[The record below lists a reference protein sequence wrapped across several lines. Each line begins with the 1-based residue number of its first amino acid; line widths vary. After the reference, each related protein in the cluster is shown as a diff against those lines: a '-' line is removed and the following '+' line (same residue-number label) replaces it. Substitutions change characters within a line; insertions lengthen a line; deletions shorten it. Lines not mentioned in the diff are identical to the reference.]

1 MLNSKA
7 RVGLKARFSILIS
20 ALLLASPALSGQWDM
35 EIDPAAYGMHGA
47 SFHMGRE
54 SNEGNVRLQLGYTG
68 FHVPEAYHDQENF
81 RQRIRSIS
89 AMVDYF
95 FAGHTRGFFAG
106 VHADYAQ
113 RNYRD
118 NISLQSETR
127 RRGSI
132 GPRIGYRWE
141 FGDYWYLTPWVSA
154 NYIIDANDVVV
165 AERVFE
171 QREYDIR
178 PAIHLG
184 WRF

>member
-1 MLNSKA
+1 MLHTNV

-20 ALLLASPALSGQWDM
+20 ALLLAAPALGGQWDV
-35 EIDPAAYGMHGA
+35 EIDPAAYAMYGA
-47 SFHMGRE
+47 SLHVGRE

-68 FHVPEAYHDQENF
+68 FHVPESYHEQDGF
-81 RQRIRSIS
+81 DQRIRSVS

-106 VHADYAQ
+106 VHADYAE
-113 RNYRD
+113 RSYRSQFTLERED
-118 NISLQSETR
+118 R
-127 RRGSI
+127 KRGSV

-154 NYIIDANDVVV
+154 NYIIDASDVVV
-165 AERVFE
+165 SGQVFE
-171 QREYDIR
+171 QREFDIR